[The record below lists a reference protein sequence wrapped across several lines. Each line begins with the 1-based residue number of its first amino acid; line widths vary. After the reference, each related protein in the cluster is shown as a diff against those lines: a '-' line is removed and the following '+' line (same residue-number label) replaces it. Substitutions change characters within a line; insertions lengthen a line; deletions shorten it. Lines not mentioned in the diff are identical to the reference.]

1 MKHTAQ
7 SSPMLFAHLENFHC
21 TNELNKYIPCTH
33 KCSFLSHA
41 RSFASLITLK
51 YIVAI
56 FMLNA
61 LAYSVNNSIEGPVF
75 ESCVASLKFKLA
87 HGPQFLTPTACVAA
101 QSKYSRGVFK
111 AVPRA
116 VQLDQGAIETE
127 PWLYLWFK
135 AKGSQPAMKRSGGE
149 LFSAWTN

>member
-1 MKHTAQ
+1 
-7 SSPMLFAHLENFHC
+7 MLFAHLENFHR
-21 TNELNKYIPCTH
+21 TNELNKYIFHALTSVHFCLTR
-33 KCSFLSHA
+33 A
-41 RSFASLITLK
+41 RSPLITLK

-101 QSKYSRGVFK
+101 QSKSSRGVFK

-127 PWLYLWFK
+127 PWLYLWFE